1 MADRADEF
9 RKAAAQCLALARN
22 SRDPSTRAMLLFLAQ
37 KWREHA
43 DNPTADIRFDA
54 ILKEFNDQQMSKLL
68 GISVPPDIC
77 STGACAPWRSH
88 REHCRKSPAPA

>member
-1 MADRADEF
+1 MADRADAF

-22 SRDPSTRAMLLFLAQ
+22 SRDPSTRAVLLFLAQ

-54 ILKEFNDQQMSKLL
+54 ILKEFNDQQMSKL
-68 GISVPPDIC
+68 
-77 STGACAPWRSH
+77 
-88 REHCRKSPAPA
+88 